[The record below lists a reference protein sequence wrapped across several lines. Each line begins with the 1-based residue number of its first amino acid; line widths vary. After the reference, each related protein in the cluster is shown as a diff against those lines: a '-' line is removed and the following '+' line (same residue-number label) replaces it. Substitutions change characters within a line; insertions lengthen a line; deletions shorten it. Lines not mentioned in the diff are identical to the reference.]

1 MLQNLLGVRL
11 ALKMG
16 KSDSRPKLVPYD
28 VIMALTNVSVI
39 DNAVERD
46 TFQMTFSLGK
56 RQPRDFGLLRTG
68 LFEPR
73 NRVAILLQIGARVE
87 PLISGVITHFQLNP
101 SNDIG
106 MSTFTVSGDGIDLM
120 LDLEEKNAGH
130 ERHSDTM
137 IVQKLLNQ
145 GIYAKYGLILEVA
158 DEAQKLSQPDGNRY
172 IARQYSTDLEHI
184 QHLAQRNGFV
194 FYADPL
200 PTGDVKLY
208 FGPENRKGASQPAL
222 TMNMGTATNVTR
234 LDFTQ
239 DTRLPVTA
247 DGSIIQPDD
256 KRKSDDSVSPPTDFD
271 VDNLAAEATF
281 VDRVVLMRDI
291 AKYTAERAKTR
302 ATELMKAR
310 FGAVSANGEVDTV
323 RYGHILRAGQ
333 LVGVRGAGALY
344 NGDYYVDKVT
354 HTIESSKSTRQYTQS
369 FELKRESLGAKKD
382 KET

>member
-1 MLQNLLGVRL
+1 MLQNLLGIRL

-16 KSDSRPKLVPYD
+16 KPESRPKLVPYD
-28 VIMALTNVSVI
+28 VIMALTNVSVT

-56 RQPRDFGLLRTG
+56 RQPRDFGLLRTD

-87 PLISGVITHFQLNP
+87 PLISGIITHFQLNP

-106 MSTFTVSGDGIDLM
+106 MSSFTVTGDGIDMM
-120 LDLEEKNAGH
+120 LDREEKNASY

-137 IVQKLLNQ
+137 IVQKLVGQ
-145 GIYAKYGLILEVA
+145 AAKYGLILEVA
-158 DEAQKLSQPDGNRY
+158 KEAQQLSQPDKNRY
-172 IARQYSTDLEHI
+172 IARQYATDLEHI
-184 QHLAQRNGFV
+184 QQMAQRNGFV

-208 FGPENRKGASQPAL
+208 WGPENRKGSTQPAL

-247 DGSIIQPDD
+247 NGSTIQPDD
-256 KRKSDDSVSPPTDFD
+256 KRKSDDSISPPTDFD
-271 VDNLAAEATF
+271 VDTLAAEATF

-310 FGAVSANGEVDTV
+310 FGAVSAKGEVDTV

-344 NGDYYVDKVT
+344 NGDYYVKQVT
-354 HTIESSKSTRQYTQS
+354 HNIERSKSTQQYTQT
-369 FELKRESLGAKKD
+369 FELKRESLGARKD
-382 KET
+382 KETS